1 MDKRIKRQSQRD
13 ANLMYIGITASAFD
27 ILHVGHVAMLEDAK
41 KHCDY
46 LICCLQVDP
55 SLERP
60 EKNPPLQSLVERYI
74 QLQAVR
80 YVDEIIPYE
89 REKDLQDIIEIKTPD
104 IRIIGEE
111 YKSTEFTGKKLCPVI
126 HYNKRRHRFSSTHMR
141 IRMSRS

>member
-1 MDKRIKRQSQRD
+1 
-13 ANLMYIGITASAFD
+13 MYIGITASAFD

-89 REKDLQDIIEIKTPD
+89 REKGLQEIATQ
-104 IRIIGEE
+104 
-111 YKSTEFTGKKLCPVI
+111 
-126 HYNKRRHRFSSTHMR
+126 
-141 IRMSRS
+141 

>member
-1 MDKRIKRQSQRD
+1 
-13 ANLMYIGITASAFD
+13 MYIGITASAFD

-89 REKDLQDIIEIKTPD
+89 REKDLQDIIEIKTPG

-111 YKSTEFTGKKLCPVI
+111 YKSKEFTGKKLCRVI
-126 HYNKRRHRFSSTHMR
+126 HYNKRRHRFSSTEMR

>member
-1 MDKRIKRQSQRD
+1 
-13 ANLMYIGITASAFD
+13 MYIGITASAFD

-46 LICCLQVDP
+46 LICCLHVDP

-80 YVDEIIPYE
+80 YVDEIIPYQ
-89 REKDLQDIIEIKTPD
+89 REKDLEDIIEIKTPD
-104 IRIIGEE
+104 VRIIGEE
-111 YKSTEFTGKKLCPVI
+111 YKSKDNALIQIKPSDGVAETNWPFDGLSDGGVDKLTI
-126 HYNKRRHRFSSTHMR
+126 TLGT
-141 IRMSRS
+141 